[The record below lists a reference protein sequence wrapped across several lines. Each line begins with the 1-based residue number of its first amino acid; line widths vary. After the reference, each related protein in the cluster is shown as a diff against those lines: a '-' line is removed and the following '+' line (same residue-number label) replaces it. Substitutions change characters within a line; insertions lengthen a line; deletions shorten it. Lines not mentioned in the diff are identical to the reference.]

1 MSPRQ
6 SSRNYEVAAVR
17 KALEI
22 LCEFSGGASALA
34 VSDISRHLEIPKS
47 TAHNL
52 LRTLQ
57 TFDFIQ
63 QDAVDRRYRLGPR
76 VFELGLLFSQNTELI
91 AKARTHLLRLAEA
104 TKETVKLGIVSSG
117 GALILSAIE
126 SPFALHTRGDEGR
139 RAPLHCTSIGKA
151 LLAALPDEEIEAIV
165 QARGLPR
172 LTPHTI
178 TSSEAL
184 LEEIGRVRQR
194 SYAIDVE
201 ENELGV
207 RCVSALIPGTGR
219 STAAAVSV
227 SGPTSR
233 IPEERVFQ
241 LAAQVRETAAAIAAA
256 MASPANSRSRYRR
269 STAGD

>member
-1 MSPRQ
+1 MSQRQ

-22 LCEFSGGASALA
+22 LCEFSGGTPMLA
-34 VSDISRHLEIPKS
+34 VSDISRRLEIPKS

-57 TFDFIQ
+57 TYDFIQ
-63 QDAVDRRYRLGPR
+63 QDAIDRRYRLGPR

-91 AKARTHLLRLAEA
+91 AKARTHLIRLAEA

-139 RAPLHCTSIGKA
+139 RAPLHCTSIGKT
-151 LLAALPDEEIEAIV
+151 LLAALPDDEIREIAA
-165 QARGLPR
+165 ARGLPR

-178 TSSEAL
+178 TTVDGLIA
-184 LEEIGRVRQR
+184 EIHRVRER
-194 SYAIDVE
+194 SSAMDME

-207 RCVSALIPGTGR
+207 RCVSALIPGANR
-219 STAAAVSV
+219 SAAAAVSV
-227 SGPTSR
+227 SGPSSR
-233 IPEERVFQ
+233 ISDERMLTF
-241 LAAQVRETAAAIAAA
+241 AAQVRETAAAIAAA
-256 MASPANSRSRYRR
+256 LVAPSNSRSWLRR
-269 STAGD
+269 TSAGG

>member
-1 MSPRQ
+1 MNQRQ

-22 LCEFSGGASALA
+22 LCEFSGGTPTLA
-34 VSDISRHLEIPKS
+34 VSDISRRLEIPKS

-57 TFDFIQ
+57 TYDFIQ
-63 QDAVDRRYRLGPR
+63 QDAIDRRYRLGPR

-91 AKARTHLLRLAEA
+91 AKARAHLLRLAEA
-104 TKETVKLGIVSSG
+104 TKETVKLGILSGG
-117 GALILSAIE
+117 GALILTAIE

-151 LLAALPDEEIEAIV
+151 LLAALPDEEIEEILS
-165 QARGLPR
+165 ARGLPR
-172 LTPHTI
+172 FSPHTI
-178 TSSEAL
+178 TTTEAL
-184 LEEIGRVRQR
+184 LDEIGQVRDR
-194 SYAIDVE
+194 SYALDAE

-219 STAAAVSV
+219 SAAAAVSV
-227 SGPTSR
+227 SGPSSR
-233 IPEERVFQ
+233 ISEERLLE
-241 LAAQVRETAAAIAAA
+241 LAAQVRETAAAIATA
-256 MASPANSRSRYRR
+256 MAAPANSRSRFRR
-269 STAGD
+269 AGAGS